1 MITRYSSGINLS
13 ISNNRIINT
22 LHQFIPIIMS
32 CVIIFQ
38 GHSDTRILLASATH
52 PGSKCSLIVVVAE
65 LRLAHRGSGHILHEY
80 RLKGTN
86 HLSQANTY
94 YAEYIILY

>member
-1 MITRYSSGINLS
+1 
-13 ISNNRIINT
+13 
-22 LHQFIPIIMS
+22 
-32 CVIIFQ
+32 
-38 GHSDTRILLASATH
+38 
-52 PGSKCSLIVVVAE
+52 